1 MTIDPS
7 SMDQTSVEIQPLEKR
22 LRPNSRGTSTHGFF
36 SSILPIDFGYED
48 LSDRFRE
55 ASFGS
60 IDFEKQYASDYFI
73 RLEKSRSALQAASE
87 SRWVDTKTIPSSQ
100 IVGHVKAYK
109 SLEKDI
115 VLFGVLFKDMALKP
129 NVLSDIQ
136 DNLNLSESFMV
147 PKGCSEISKR
157 LSETDTIYL
166 EDMEARLQLVFP
178 PSQADDMRRLV
189 TGVTIAVLG
198 HVNDQG
204 HFEVTDYTLPGYP
217 TVPTMD
223 LSSNDSPTYVAIVS
237 GLQIGS
243 PKTNPLALNLL
254 RDFMIGAS
262 SSQTDRDLASRV
274 ARLVVAG
281 DSIYFNQLK
290 DPASTSIAEMDMYF
304 SELSSVIP
312 VDVMTGPRD
321 PANYCLPQE
330 PLHSGL
336 FPNARRYANLTVHTN
351 PYKFKV
357 GDLVFLGTSGQNVT
371 DVLQYSS
378 LEDPLDCL
386 ELIANARYLAPTA
399 PDTLA
404 CYPFTTVDPM
414 VIDDES
420 SSAARILFAGNQ
432 MSTGSRMLGNNPES
446 GVVLVSVADFSV
458 NPSLILININ
468 DTSDVRV
475 VSFDVPK
482 EI

>member
-1 MTIDPS
+1 M
-7 SMDQTSVEIQPLEKR
+7 
-22 LRPNSRGTSTHGFF
+22 NSGLIT
-36 SSILPIDFGYED
+36 P
-48 LSDRFRE
+48 
-55 ASFGS
+55 A
-60 IDFEKQYASDYFI
+60 
-73 RLEKSRSALQAASE
+73 
-87 SRWVDTKTIPSSQ
+87 Q

-109 SLEKDI
+109 ALDKDI

-129 NVLSDIQ
+129 SVLADIQ

-147 PKGCSEISKR
+147 PKGCSEITKK
-157 LSETDTIYL
+157 LSEGDTIYL

-178 PSQADDMRRLV
+178 SSRGEELKKLV

-204 HFEVTDYTLPGYP
+204 HFEVTDYALPGYP
-217 TVPTMD
+217 SVSGMD
-223 LSSNDSPTYVAIVS
+223 ISTDGSTPTYVAIVS
-237 GLQIGS
+237 GLQVGS
-243 PKTNPLALNLL
+243 PTTNPLALNLL

-262 SSQTDRDLASRV
+262 SCQADRDIASRI

-281 DSIYFNQLK
+281 DSIYFNHLK
-290 DPASTSIAEMDMYF
+290 DPSGSSLTEMDLYF

-357 GDLVFLGTSGQNVT
+357 GELVFLGTSGQNVT
-371 DVLQYSS
+371 DFLQYSS

-386 ELIANARYLAPTA
+386 EMIANSRYLAPTA

-404 CYPFTTVDPM
+404 CYPFTTVDPL
-414 VIDDES
+414 VIEDEEPS
-420 SSAARILFAGNQ
+420 VARILFAGNQ
-432 MSTGSRMLGNNPES
+432 SSTGTRKLGSTEGPSN
-446 GVVLVSVADFSV
+446 VLLASVADFAV
-458 NPSLILININ
+458 TPSLLLVNICDIN
-468 DTSDVRV
+468 DVKV
-475 VSFDVPK
+475 VTFDVPRD
-482 EI
+482 I